1 MEAKTQYHFQSCVS
15 RRECHKARN
24 DSKFEWTYLPN
35 IFSKYQVKD
44 IYNAN
49 DFGLL
54 YQALP
59 DKFFHYKVEHCSGG
73 KHSKVKLIGLAA
85 GNATGEKL
93 PLFVIRKSAKQHCFR
108 GVKGLPCCNHSQKKS
123 WVDLDLFTEWVKEY
137 D

>member
-1 MEAKTQYHFQSCVS
+1 M
-15 RRECHKARN
+15 
-24 DSKFEWTYLPN
+24 
-35 IFSKYQVKD
+35 KD